1 MCRYTLA
8 LILVTTGMM
17 LGTSAVQAER
27 HIAADLNRGT
37 SASCRRPEIEIP
49 VRVGSR
55 VDAPSEFGR
64 STSPSSSSQRT
75 QAHEADTT

>member
-27 HIAADLNRGT
+27 HIAADLNPAA
-37 SASCRRPEIEIP
+37 SASRRRLEIEIP

-55 VDAPSEFGR
+55 GGAPSQCGR
-64 STSPSSSSQRT
+64 TTSSSSHRT